1 MLEIIKM
8 EEYTENWVAEPTSP
22 LGVLAVQYTPVHT
35 SLDPPDFM
43 MELLSYR
50 LYMIEIS
57 LQPCPSAEV
66 GMDEK
71 YLLS

>member
-35 SLDPPDFM
+35 SLDPLDFM
-43 MELLSYR
+43 MGVTELQA
-50 LYMIEIS
+50 IH
-57 LQPCPSAEV
+57 
-66 GMDEK
+66 D
-71 YLLS
+71 